1 MKIIKYI
8 FSLLIAFILITCTDD
23 DLFDLSVISA
33 PSNITANFN
42 ISQDN
47 SGLVT
52 ITPNADAASLFDVYF
67 GDGTEEYETVS
78 VGESI
83 DRVFNEG
90 TYNIRIV
97 AKNLNGK
104 TAETIKELMVSF
116 KPPENLNVTIVYDSE
131 NNFKIN
137 VSATADFATFF
148 QVYFGDIE
156 EEEPTE
162 LMLGESVE
170 HIYEQIGDYE
180 LRVVA
185 FSGGSQTTEAIETVS
200 ILNPLGL
207 PIDFESDSFDYTFV
221 DFGNVVTTVVDNPYI
236 SENNESSKV
245 AQSFKP
251 VGAEVWGGS
260 FLELDEPIDFSTLN
274 HISVNVWSPVSGIVV
289 KMKLENSDA
298 SITYEVDVINSVEND
313 WEKLTYNFINA
324 PEADYSRVV
333 IFFDFESEGNDN
345 YYYFDDIQLDQSDSG
360 VFELYENFEGTPPEF
375 VDFGNIGTT
384 EVVSNPVV
392 DGLNETAKTAKLTKD
407 VGAETWGG
415 TFFELSDWIIDFEAS
430 KKLRFKSL
438 SPEVGKTIK
447 LKIENSDGSVT
458 HEVDVLTTNAN
469 TWELLTFDFID
480 APEAQYTT
488 VVVFYDF
495 GNVGDGSV
503 YYFDEM
509 EAGEGALISTIP
521 PSPIEDFEGTPPV
534 FLAFGNMEDPEI
546 VPNPD
551 ISDINPSAM
560 SVSQVKTAGAETWAG
575 LFFEVPTPLDLNTYN
590 KVSVLINSP
599 ISGAVMKLK
608 LENEDSSITHE
619 IDVINNLSNQWEVM
633 DFNFSDAPEAD
644 YTRIVLFFDFG
655 NWGDDSTYYFDE
667 IQLTN

>member
-1 MKIIKYI
+1 M
-8 FSLLIAFILITCTDD
+8 
-23 DLFDLSVISA
+23 
-33 PSNITANFN
+33 
-42 ISQDN
+42 
-47 SGLVT
+47 
-52 ITPNADAASLFDVYF
+52 
-67 GDGTEEYETVS
+67 
-78 VGESI
+78 
-83 DRVFNEG
+83 
-90 TYNIRIV
+90 
-97 AKNLNGK
+97 
-104 TAETIKELMVSF
+104 
-116 KPPENLNVTIVYDSE
+116 
-131 NNFKIN
+131 
-137 VSATADFATFF
+137 
-148 QVYFGDIE
+148 
-156 EEEPTE
+156 
-162 LMLGESVE
+162 
-170 HIYEQIGDYE
+170 
-180 LRVVA
+180 
-185 FSGGSQTTEAIETVS
+185 
-200 ILNPLGL
+200 
-207 PIDFESDSFDYTFV
+207 
-221 DFGNVVTTVVDNPYI
+221 
-236 SENNESSKV
+236 
-245 AQSFKP
+245 
-251 VGAEVWGGS
+251 
-260 FLELDEPIDFSTLN
+260 
-274 HISVNVWSPVSGIVV
+274 
-289 KMKLENSDA
+289 
-298 SITYEVDVINSVEND
+298 
-313 WEKLTYNFINA
+313 
-324 PEADYSRVV
+324 V

-480 APEAQYTT
+480 APEAQYTK